1 MQNLF
6 QGDTMKHTI
15 EINTVDALLIVQLLH
30 ENHFENVV
38 DKAIAERL
46 RNEIIEAV
54 GKELYESV
62 NKELPN
68 AIDKEI
74 SYLKNK

>member
-1 MQNLF
+1 
-6 QGDTMKHTI
+6 MKHAI
-15 EINTVDALLIVQLLH
+15 EISTVDALLVVQLLH

-46 RNEIIEAV
+46 RNKIIEAV
-54 GKELYESV
+54 GNELYESV
-62 NKELPN
+62 NKELPK

-74 SYLKNK
+74 ERLKQRF

>member
-1 MQNLF
+1 MN
-6 QGDTMKHTI
+6 HII
-15 EINTVDALLIVQLLH
+15 EINTTDALLIVQLLH
-30 ENHFENVV
+30 DNHLENVV

-46 RNEIIEAV
+46 RNKIIEKV

-68 AIDKEI
+68 AIDKELER
-74 SYLKNK
+74 LK